1 MCASSGPSSDCRR
14 RGKGIAGSS
23 ADSTTEGT
31 SDTAEARSTRSSC
44 GCSSRRAKMV
54 SRTRKLRG
62 SRTHGRGKKHGRG
75 AGGRGGT
82 GNAGL
87 HKHKFKWM
95 IKHDPEHFGPRGFF
109 RHAQPRPTS
118 AIDLEDLAR
127 RIGEFEAAGH
137 AKKDD
142 SRINVDLTAAGI
154 DKLLGSGRVTIAM
167 RITVA
172 KASPAAVAKVSG
184 AGAQGSLM
192 HLGIGPIVTA
202 SIIMQLF
209 AGAKIINLDLQ
220 DDEDKSVYQ
229 GTQKFLVIVMIFV
242 EAIPQVFGF
251 LTPATGFVSEL
262 NGSFLFG
269 VVSAGHGATL
279 AQILIVVQLF
289 AGSYLVFLMDEVVSK
304 WGIGSGISL
313 FIAGGVAQQI
323 FTGTFNWEPS
333 SATSQVPAGTI
344 PKTVYYLQHY
354 SGSQLAGGGIE
365 QIMVQPPN
373 PLIAL
378 IGTVAI
384 FLIVSYVESTRI
396 ELPLAHGMARGARG
410 RYPIRLMYA
419 SNIPVILVAAVL
431 ANVSMFSL
439 LFWQHPEWP
448 MVGHAS
454 WIGAYPDALDHRVTS
469 GQIQRT
475 TPIGGLA
482 YYFSNVNGVQDW
494 LLPLFNPNTYGVYLR
509 GLAYWQVFLHI
520 LVFLAVFIGG
530 SVMFAKFWIM
540 TTNMGPEDVA
550 KQIESSGMQIPGF
563 RRDPRILRRVLD
575 RYIPVVAVIS
585 GASVGAL
592 AAGADMIG
600 TVGNAS
606 GTGVLLSVGI
616 MIQMY
621 EAIGREQM
629 MEMHPVLRQFF
640 GATG

>member
-1 MCASSGPSSDCRR
+1 MAMEEKR
-14 RGKGIAGSS
+14 K
-23 ADSTTEGT
+23 
-31 SDTAEARSTRSSC
+31 
-44 GCSSRRAKMV
+44 SRLYRLKPLTDRLPAV
-54 SRTRKLRG
+54 SRPEGHVHFRTKLFWLLFILVLYFVM
-62 SRTHGRGKKHGRG
+62 T
-75 AGGRGGT
+75 
-82 GNAGL
+82 NVFLYGL
-87 HKHKFKWM
+87 DKSQTL
-95 IKHDPEHFGPRGFF
+95 DFF
-109 RHAQPRPTS
+109 ASLR
-118 AIDLEDLAR
+118 AIL
-127 RIGEFEAAGH
+127 
-137 AKKDD
+137 
-142 SRINVDLTAAGI
+142 
-154 DKLLGSGRVTIAM
+154 
-167 RITVA
+167 
-172 KASPAAVAKVSG
+172 

-192 HLGIGPIVTA
+192 HLGIGPIVTG

-209 AGAKIINLDLQ
+209 AGAKIINLDLK

-229 GTQKFLVIVMIFV
+229 GTQKLLVIIMIFV
-242 EAIPQVFGF
+242 EEVPQVFAF
-251 LTPATGFVSEL
+251 LHPSAAFTGNLSGWSIPYLVPAG
-262 NGSFLFG
+262 NGEGWARFLL
-269 VVSAGHGATL
+269 V
-279 AQILIVVQLF
+279 IQLF

-313 FIAGGVAQQI
+313 FIAAGVAQQI

-333 SATSQVPAGTI
+333 QAGGAVPAGTI
-344 PKTVYYLQHY
+344 PKTAYYLQHY
-354 SGSQLAGGGIE
+354 SGTQLASGEIE

-384 FLIVSYVESTRI
+384 FFIVAYVEPTRI

-448 MVGHAS
+448 IVGQNPF
-454 WIGAYPDALDHRVTS
+454 IGAYPSSTDYRVVN
-469 GQIQRT
+469 GQLQRT

-494 LLPLFNPNTYGVYLR
+494 LLPLFNPAQYSVYLR
-509 GLAYWQVFLHI
+509 GLAYWQVFVHL
-520 LVFLAVFIGG
+520 LVFLLVFIGG

-550 KQIESSGMQIPGF
+550 RQIESSGMQIPGF
-563 RRDPRILRRVLD
+563 RRDPRVLRRVLD
-575 RYIPVVAVIS
+575 RCIPVVAVIS

-606 GTGVLLSVGI
+606 GN
-616 MIQMY
+616 
-621 EAIGREQM
+621 
-629 MEMHPVLRQFF
+629 
-640 GATG
+640 